1 MVNKAR
7 VVKQKRMMARAM
19 AKKAELKGSKGTRQ
33 AKKANQDFSEKR
45 FKFKAKDK
53 WKTRAYNRCEIT
65 GRPRAYMRDFG
76 VSRCVFREFAEKA
89 QIPGVRKSSW

>member
-7 VVKQKRMMARAM
+7 IVKQKKMLDRALR
-19 AKKAELKGSKGTRQ
+19 KKSENGGKKGQKSRQ
-33 AKKANQDFSEKR
+33 DLTEKR

-76 VSRCVFREFAEKA
+76 VSRCVFRELAEKA